1 MWLLELTY
9 PPEDHFPLHSILLL
23 YVLMSSIIVSY
34 QRNFV
39 LMISYLKT
47 SHVAVFCAWDS
58 SLHLPDTPAQLM
70 KPGIGR
76 SMSYAVGDFT

>member
-1 MWLLELTY
+1 MY